1 MRTGCAIPYVQGY
14 KNLGCRGSKER
25 HRPGQ
30 IQCGGTSTTKEIEP
44 RKLPSRGNG
53 NPRRRGPIRQIPP
66 KPAVAFGSSVSA
78 YLQTNSNDFKHT
90 CSIESAVQP
99 LTKAHFCNQV
109 LGCSCCSEY
118 FCLLMSDESSMTLLL
133 ILTSKFEVNP
143 PPPRQVK
150 IKTSFFF
157 LNKDQ
162 NNKKLLLW
170 G

>member
-99 LTKAHFCNQV
+99 LTKAHFAARFETSCAASLHGCPTPRQHPANGCNQV
-109 LGCSCCSEY
+109 FSLQLSCYSEY
-118 FCLLMSDESSMTLLL
+118 NFFIFNHFL
-133 ILTSKFEVNP
+133 IIF
-143 PPPRQVK
+143 
-150 IKTSFFF
+150 
-157 LNKDQ
+157 
-162 NNKKLLLW
+162 
-170 G
+170 